1 MDKKLVLIDGNSILY
16 RSFYALP
23 PLMTDIGEYTNALY
37 GFANNIIKVINDIKP
52 THLCVAFDVAR
63 KTFRNDIYA
72 DYKATRKPMPDELR
86 SQIPTVKEMLKLMN
100 IKILEKEGIE
110 ADDILGTISSRFDI
124 DTIIVTGDRDTLQ
137 LISPSTSIYFTKKGI
152 SDVKVM
158 NEKTFD
164 EEYGISPDAI
174 VDLKAFQGDTA
185 DNIPGAKG
193 VGPKTALELIQKYKT
208 VDGVFKHLDE
218 LKPALKQKLEESK
231 DLVYMSQ
238 KLATINKNVDIDCSL
253 EELVYD
259 YPFSH
264 DVYRFMQ
271 KYSFNSIV
279 KRKELFVV
287 NEVNVKDKIEYIEKI
302 DNKEKLQNAIN
313 LCEKSGVFAVFYDKN
328 QNLYFGTKDKQFLIN
343 AIPDMFYM
351 SSLDDF
357 YALIK
362 PLMLNE
368 KLRKIFFDA
377 KFAKHMM
384 WKYGVEVKGKIEDL
398 SILAHLVEG
407 VAIKQDDDVL
417 KAPLYDLNSP
427 ITSLFSAY
435 ENYLIK
441 LKDLGHEK
449 LYYDIELPLI
459 DVLFSM
465 EVEGFKV
472 DRNRL
477 DELGKQYQEEINVL
491 VTQIYD
497 QAGKQFNINS
507 PKQLADILFDKLG
520 LPHGRKK
527 STSVEVLN
535 ELANSHP
542 IVPLILRYRKV
553 AKLNSTYIEGL
564 KPHIDKNDL
573 VHTSF
578 KQTLT
583 TTGRL
588 SSVEPNL
595 QNIPVRTEESREVR
609 SVYVAHSNNHVL
621 IDADYSQ
628 IELRLLA
635 HCSED
640 PFFIEAFN
648 LGSDI
653 HTQTACQVYGVLK
666 ENVTPEMRRVAKIV
680 NFGIIYGISDFGLA
694 SDLKITP
701 REARRFIDNFY
712 IQHPKVREYMDNAVK
727 TARDTGKISTILGR
741 TRKMIDINS
750 TNYLVRSRSE
760 RAAQNMP
767 LQGSAA
773 DIVKLAMI
781 KVYKALRDGGYKAK
795 LIMQVHDELIVDCP
809 LNEVDE
815 VSQLVRECMNTAY
828 DLKVPLVCDVTTS
841 YRWSD
846 GH

>member
-1 MDKKLVLIDGNSILY
+1 
-16 RSFYALP
+16 
-23 PLMTDIGEYTNALY
+23 
-37 GFANNIIKVINDIKP
+37 
-52 THLCVAFDVAR
+52 
-63 KTFRNDIYA
+63 
-72 DYKATRKPMPDELR
+72 
-86 SQIPTVKEMLKLMN
+86 
-100 IKILEKEGIE
+100 
-110 ADDILGTISSRFDI
+110 
-124 DTIIVTGDRDTLQ
+124 
-137 LISPSTSIYFTKKGI
+137 
-152 SDVKVM
+152 
-158 NEKTFD
+158 
-164 EEYGISPDAI
+164 
-174 VDLKAFQGDTA
+174 
-185 DNIPGAKG
+185 
-193 VGPKTALELIQKYKT
+193 
-208 VDGVFKHLDE
+208 
-218 LKPALKQKLEESK
+218 
-231 DLVYMSQ
+231 
-238 KLATINKNVDIDCSL
+238 
-253 EELVYD
+253 
-259 YPFSH
+259 
-264 DVYRFMQ
+264 
-271 KYSFNSIV
+271 
-279 KRKELFVV
+279 
-287 NEVNVKDKIEYIEKI
+287 
-302 DNKEKLQNAIN
+302 
-313 LCEKSGVFAVFYDKN
+313 
-328 QNLYFGTKDKQFLIN
+328 
-343 AIPDMFYM
+343 MF
-351 SSLDDF
+351 
-357 YALIK
+357 
-362 PLMLNE
+362 E
-368 KLRKIFFDA
+368 
-377 KFAKHMM
+377 
-384 WKYGVEVKGKIEDL
+384 
-398 SILAHLVEG
+398 
-407 VAIKQDDDVL
+407 
-417 KAPLYDLNSP
+417 
-427 ITSLFSAY
+427 
-435 ENYLIK
+435 
-441 LKDLGHEK
+441 
-449 LYYDIELPLI
+449 DIELPLI

-477 DELGKQYQEEINVL
+477 DELGKQYQEEINIL
-491 VTQIYD
+491 VSQIYD

-520 LPHGRKK
+520 LPHSRKK

-535 ELANSHP
+535 ELAQAHP

-564 KPHIDKNDL
+564 KPHIDQNDL

-595 QNIPVRTEESREVR
+595 QNIPVRTEESRAVR

-727 TARDTGKISTILGR
+727 TARDTGRISTILGR

-781 KVYKALRDGGYKAK
+781 KVYKELKEGGYKAK